1 VSDLERGY
9 ASVENE
15 EYRKGYRDGWRDA
28 MNELATKPVWPTPPT
43 MPSVDGVDWDPAC
56 KVCGLKGVMGYVC
69 PRSDCPTRITC

>member
-1 VSDLERGY
+1 MSDLERGY

-28 MNELATKPVWPTPPT
+28 MNELATKPVWPPPPT
-43 MPSVDGVDWDPAC
+43 MPQPKQDGC
-56 KVCGLKGVMGYVC
+56 RVCGMTGVMGYVC